1 MRMFVYI
8 ECNNSKLIIQV
19 L

>member
-1 MRMFVYI
+1 MFVYI